1 MKVAWAAFSAL
12 ALLGVAACRPEFE
25 DDYWHVN
32 ARRVLAVKSE
42 PAEARPG
49 TTLTFTAFL
58 SENGGPSDAPVW
70 KFCTAPKPVSE
81 NNSVSAACL
90 NSNALI
96 LAGRGLVI
104 EAQTPSAGCTL
115 FGPDSPPGD
124 FRPRDPDIT
133 GGYFQPLRLDLAGVA
148 PTFHLQRIACDLAD
162 AASDVATQFGFSYRP
177 NQNPHLNPLI
187 ARVAGAAVELA
198 AIPAGVRVELTVD

>member
-1 MKVAWAAFSAL
+1 M
-12 ALLGVAACRPEFE
+12 GCR
-25 DDYWHVN
+25 V
-32 ARRVLAVKSE
+32 RR
-42 PAEARPG
+42 PA
-49 TTLTFTAFL
+49 
-58 SENGGPSDAPVW
+58 
-70 KFCTAPKPVSE
+70 
-81 NNSVSAACL
+81 
-90 NSNALI
+90 
-96 LAGRGLVI
+96 
-104 EAQTPSAGCTL
+104 
-115 FGPDSPPGD
+115 DSPPGD

-198 AIPAGVRVELTVD
+198 AIPAGVRVELTVDWPARDAERYAYYDREQQVLIDKREAMRVSWYVNAGTLDTQASGPSETDEPLSASNHWIAPDSSGSVSLWLVLRDSRGGVDFAAYALGVQ